1 MITLYVYIVWRYC
14 ICPQTIFI
22 ISIFLT
28 KLLNKGDYINLNW
41 NIQLALLII
50 NKQFLII
57 FLASVS
63 KKYMSMSYFLKSTIV
78 LK

>member
-14 ICPQTIFI
+14 ICHQTIFI